1 MQLSLLAPLEL
12 LVVVIMGT
20 LGLGSL
26 QIVACCTLQ
35 LSNQFFLRHVELFGR
50 RKHANRI
57 SLSHLIHHV

>member
-1 MQLSLLAPLEL
+1 
-12 LVVVIMGT
+12 MGT

-57 SLSHLIHHV
+57 SLSHLIHHVRRQK